1 MSAFN
6 PDDFQL
12 SREHSQRLDHLHD
25 AFISGVERHLGF
37 PANILYDYTDLHRFF
52 NFTINNVGDPFADE
66 GIYEINTHAFERE
79 VLAFFADLYHASE
92 GAYGG
97 HITNGGTEG
106 NMYALYLAREALPDG
121 IMYFSHD
128 AHYSMPKI
136 AKVLGVPYRLIRSQA
151 NGEMDY
157 TDLEKQLGEH
167 PDRPPIIVATIGTTM
182 KGAVDRIEEIV
193 EVLKCNAIENFYI
206 HCDGALGGMVLPF
219 VEHAPLFD
227 FQLPISSIS
236 VSGHKM
242 IGSPIPC
249 GVVIVRKEHVARV
262 QREIELIGSHDT
274 TLSGSRN
281 GHSVLFL
288 WCAVQRFGIDGFK
301 QMIARC
307 FDLKK
312 YTLKKLKETSWD
324 AYSGDYSVIIM
335 IKRPSDRLVRKWQLA
350 IEKDS
355 AHLVIMPNITKEHI
369 DAFIEDL
376 RQEKTRLIKKKK

>member
-1 MSAFN
+1 MIEFDHDEFKLSSA
-6 PDDFQL
+6 DTD
-12 SREHSQRLDHLHD
+12 RLNALHNT
-25 AFISGVERHLGF
+25 FTSGVERHLGY
-37 PANILYDYTDLHRFF
+37 PANVLYDYTDLHRFF
-52 NFTINNVGDPFADE
+52 AFTINNVGDPFAEE

-79 VLAFFADLYHASE
+79 VVAFFASLYHAPE
-92 GAYGG
+92 GQYWG
-97 HITNGGTEG
+97 HVTNGGTEG
-106 NMYALYLAREALPDG
+106 NMYALYLAREAYPDG

-136 AKVLGVPYRLIRSQA
+136 AKVLGVPYRSIRSQA

-157 TDLEKQLGEH
+157 ADLEKQIQENAGK
-167 PDRPPIIVATIGTTM
+167 PPIIVATIGTTM

-193 EVLKCNAIENFYI
+193 EILKSNAIEKFYI

-288 WCAVQRFGIDGFK
+288 WYAIQRFGIVGFTK
-301 QMIARC
+301 MIARC
-307 FDLKK
+307 QALKN
-312 YTLKKLKETSWD
+312 YTLDRMREISWD
-324 AYSGDYSVIIM
+324 AYAGDYSVIIM
-335 IKRPSDRLVRKWQLA
+335 IKRPPDRLVRKWQLA
-350 IEKDS
+350 VVGDS
-355 AHLVIMPNITKEHI
+355 AHLVIMPNISQEHI
-369 DAFIEDL
+369 DAFMEDL
-376 RQEKTRLIKKKK
+376 RQENAV